1 MLQLITTGILAMMN
15 NFSDQKY
22 ITAAGFIIF
31 RIKNNNPEI
40 LGLKALPKFRKQ
52 AGGIYDVP
60 KGRIDPGE
68 VPIEAAH
75 RELFEESGLKVRRII
90 SKYPIIDKPLA
101 LWVAEVDDTDIVLIG
116 RNPDTGSI
124 EHEGYKWMK
133 IDEMKDACLKYLRPS
148 IIEAKT
154 IIWNYTKI

>member
-1 MLQLITTGILAMMN
+1 MN

-60 KGRIDPGE
+60 KGRIDSGE
-68 VPIEAAH
+68 TQIEAAH
-75 RELFEESGLKVRRII
+75 RELFEEAGLITRRII
-90 SKYPIIDKPLA
+90 NKSPIVDPPLS
-101 LWVAEVDDTDIVLIG
+101 LWIAEVYETDEVRIIN
-116 RNPDTGSI
+116 NPATGEV
-124 EHEGYKWMK
+124 EHEDFKWMK
-133 IDEMKDACLKYLRPS
+133 IDEMKDKCLRYLRPS
-148 IIEAKT
+148 IIEAKSV
-154 IIWNYTKI
+154 IWDYTRI

>member
-1 MLQLITTGILAMMN
+1 MN
-15 NFSDQKY
+15 NYSDQKY

-40 LGLKALPKFRKQ
+40 LGLKAVPKFRKQ

-68 VPIEAAH
+68 TPIEAAH
-75 RELFEESGLKVRRII
+75 RELFEEAGLKVRRII
-90 SKYPIIDKPLA
+90 SKTPIINVPLA
-101 LWVAEVDDTDIVLIG
+101 LWVAEVDDTDDVNIV
-116 RNPDTGSI
+116 RNQATGLF

-133 IDEMKDACLKYLRPS
+133 IDEMKNTCLKYLRPV
-148 IIEAKT
+148 IIEAKS
-154 IIWNYTKI
+154 IIWDYTRI

>member
-1 MLQLITTGILAMMN
+1 MDN
-15 NFSDQKY
+15 
-22 ITAAGFIIF
+22 ITATGFIVF

-40 LGLKALPKFRKQ
+40 LGLKALSKFRKQ

-68 VPIEAAH
+68 TPIEAAH
-75 RELFEESGLKVRRII
+75 RELFEEAGLKVRRII
-90 SKYPIIDKPLA
+90 RKKPIIDEPLA
-101 LWVAEVDDTDIVLIG
+101 LWVAEVDDTDDVSIV

-124 EHEGYKWMK
+124 EHEGFKWMK
-133 IDEMKDACLKYLRPS
+133 IDEMKDTCLKYLRPA

-154 IIWNYTKI
+154 IIWDYTRI